1 MPRVNRRS
9 LLKAVGAGSLAG
21 MAGCSGII
29 QGGGSGDSETLTFGM
44 AAPYSGP
51 YSLEGEYERQGA
63 QLAVSELNDDGGVL
77 GMDVELET
85 KDTEADANTGTQ
97 RLQEF
102 IDDDVDYVMT
112 GISSAVARAMQPLAA
127 ENDVVLMHGSPSDPT
142 LTGSDCTE
150 TAFRVRSNVVT
161 EANAIAPYLVE
172 NYDSFLYFGSDYNW
186 GQRGAE
192 EYEAR
197 VTDAGKEWLGA
208 EFPPLGA
215 DDFGPFFNAIDQTDP
230 DVVIAYIA
238 AVPKFV
244 NQMEQF
250 GYRDDVVLAG
260 TGHLTEY
267 QLLDSI
273 GAPAGEGIISAA
285 WYSHD
290 IETEMNQSFFD
301 AFTEEYDQDPQRHA
315 ESNYSAVKMM
325 ASAIESAG
333 TTETAEV
340 IPELEQIDMET
351 PIGRRAM
358 RADDHQAALDHYLV
372 ETAFDDDGNA
382 QKNVL
387 EQVPGQDTLGDVR
400 CSF

>member
-1 MPRVNRRS
+1 MPGVDRRS
-9 LLKAVGAGSLAG
+9 VLKAVGAGSLAG

-29 QGGGSGDSETLTFGM
+29 QGGDSGGGTLTFGM

-51 YSLEGEYERQGA
+51 YALEGEYERQGA
-63 QLAVSELNDDGGVL
+63 ALAAKQLNEDGGVL
-77 GMDVELET
+77 DMDVEIET

-102 IDDDVDYVMT
+102 IDEDVNFVMT
-112 GISSAVARAMQPLAA
+112 GISSAVARAMQPEAQ

-142 LTGSDCTE
+142 LTGVDCTE

-208 EFPPLGA
+208 EFPPFGA
-215 DDFGPFFNAIDQTDP
+215 DDFGPFFQTIDETDP
-230 DVVIAYIA
+230 DVVIGYIA
-238 AVPKFV
+238 SVPKFV

-290 IETEMNQSFFD
+290 IDTEENQAFYD
-301 AFTEEYDQDPQRHA
+301 AFTSEYDQDPQRHA
-315 ESNYSAVKMM
+315 ESNYAAVKMM

-333 TTETAEV
+333 STETGDV
-340 IPELEQIDMET
+340 IPELEQVEMDT
-351 PIGRRAM
+351 PIGRRSM
-358 RADDHQAALDHYLV
+358 RAEDHQAALDHYLI
-372 ETAFDDDGNA
+372 ETGFDDEGNS
-382 QKNVL
+382 QKDVI
-387 EQVPGQDTLGDVR
+387 EQIPGEDTLGEPR
-400 CSF
+400 CSL